1 MGDFLRAGSSVARSG
16 GCSQIHLLRL
26 PSSEVQQ
33 GSSRHLSTYS
43 TAPHLTAM
51 NPSRTS
57 RSRIVP
63 QPRGIAVRC
72 PVCLRLG
79 SVLQCSEADVRVA
92 GWIGSGKMWRL
103 GLLFGERSCLMLMSV
118 EHVFLCCGG
127 VLSAAV
133 TDQRSSARRP
143 IGTPTPENR
152 LSNQGG

>member
-79 SVLQCSEADVRVA
+79 SVLQSSEADVRVA

-118 EHVFLCCGG
+118 ERRG
-127 VLSAAV
+127 
-133 TDQRSSARRP
+133 SARLPVLRR
-143 IGTPTPENR
+143 GTLRGCHGPALFGQEADRNTNT
-152 LSNQGG
+152 